1 MQSIIITLKTIC
13 CQLIETS
20 FMVFQ
25 ECDGFGLAFFL
36 GKRNIMRRDVH
47 VRCCNNDLCNLPS
60 GFPRAQTTSHKP
72 AIRTAATTLPRA
84 QTTSHKPAIHTA
96 TTTLP
101 RAQTTSH
108 KPAIHTAATTLPR
121 AQTTSHKPAIRTAA
135 TTLPRAQTTSHK
147 PAIHTATTTIRPKP
161 TVINSHSV
169 GGGGGKKI
177 IVQFQSPISLIYYTK
192 APKIY

>member
-1 MQSIIITLKTIC
+1 MQSIIIVLKTIC

-47 VRCCNNDLCNLPS
+47 VRCCNNDLCNLPL
-60 GFPRAQTTSHKP
+60 GF
-72 AIRTAATTLPRA
+72 
-84 QTTSHKPAIHTA
+84 
-96 TTTLP
+96 
-101 RAQTTSH
+101 
-108 KPAIHTAATTLPR
+108 PR

-161 TVINSHSV
+161 TVVNSHSV

-192 APKIY
+192 APKMY